1 MSCPI
6 SGLLVRLP
14 TISEELRNDIKRRII
29 TKQQKLAQLR
39 ISLSQTCHHDIK
51 SRAKLSEAI
60 VLEKGGIKELKTLAR
75 IPHSQ
80 YKVDWASRHG
90 IHSCWT
96 ARTNNIPAQQ
106 SEVEIIDLARS
117 ENNSDDDIS
126 IIETTSERISHPS
139 P

>member
-6 SGLLVRLP
+6 AGLLVRLP
-14 TISEELRNDIKRRII
+14 TISEELRNDFKCRII

-39 ISLSQTCHHDIK
+39 ISLSQTCHHDVK

-60 VLEKGGIKELKTLAR
+60 VLEKGAIKELKTLAR
-75 IPHSQ
+75 IPRGQ
-80 YKVDWASRHG
+80 YKVDWASRHV

-96 ARTNNIPAQQ
+96 ARSNNIPAQQ
-106 SEVEIIDLARS
+106 GEIEIIDLARS
-117 ENNSDDDIS
+117 DNNSDEDIS
-126 IIETTSERISHPS
+126 IIETASEQMSHPA

>member
-14 TISEELRNDIKRRII
+14 TFSEELRNDIKHRII

-39 ISLSQTCHHDIK
+39 TSLSQTCHHDTK
-51 SRAKLSEAI
+51 SHAKLSETI
-60 VLEKGGIKELKTLAR
+60 ILEKGGIKELKTLAR
-75 IPHSQ
+75 TPRGQ
-80 YKVDWASRHG
+80 YKLDWVGRHV

-96 ARTNNIPAQQ
+96 ARTNNIRAQQ
-106 SEVEIIDLARS
+106 SEVEIIDLTRS
-117 ENNSDDDIS
+117 ENNSDDDVS
-126 IIETTSERISHPS
+126 ILESSSERISHPS